1 MQDILSVTCPPGV
14 VRSLRSFIIQE
25 DTQMNTKLTVF
36 FDDPF
41 WVGVF
46 ERIDEGLLETSRV
59 VFGAEPKDYEVYAFI
74 LENYYK
80 LKFSRPIKVE
90 VEAERRINPKRLQRK
105 VRKETSTSGIGT
117 KAQQALKLEQES
129 RKIESKKASKRKREE
144 MEQFKFEKRQEKK
157 KEKKKGH

>member
-1 MQDILSVTCPPGV
+1 
-14 VRSLRSFIIQE
+14 
-25 DTQMNTKLTVF
+25 MNIKLTVY

-46 ERIDEGLLETSRV
+46 ERLDDGLLETSRV

-74 LENYYK
+74 LENYCK
-80 LKFSRPIKVE
+80 LKFSRAIKVE
-90 VEAERRINPKRLQRK
+90 AESEKRMNPKRLQRK

-117 KAQQALKLEQES
+117 KAQQAIKLEYET
-129 RKIESKKASKRKREE
+129 RKLENKKASKEKCEE
-144 MEQFKFEKRQEKK
+144 LKQLKFKKRQEKK